1 MRRDRPPAFR
11 GLHGLRAPAALP
23 ERTPRQRLRPEP
35 PRPPEPRAWGWSVRR
50 DRRGISC
57 RPLCAHLV
65 LAVHRR
71 DVERFGVLARVGM
84 LGAVVEMQCAHLVAP
99 ERPARDH
106 ALNRLF
112 EDSLGEPAL
121 EDLAGGGL
129 LEPARITGVLV
140 VDLLAELA
148 PGEADLVGI
157 DHHDMIAAVDMRRV
171 AGLVL
176 APQDVRDDGRDAAD
190 DRPS

>member
-35 PRPPEPRAWGWSVRR
+35 PRPPEPRAWGWSVRP

-71 DVERFGVLARVGM
+71 DVERLRVLAAVRM
-84 LGAVVEMQCAHLVAP
+84 LGAVVEVKRAHLVAA

-106 ALNRLF
+106 ALNRFLKHA
-112 EDSLGEPAL
+112 LGEAAL
-121 EDLAGGGL
+121 EHLARGDLLDAAGV
-129 LEPARITGVLV
+129 TGVLV
-140 VDLLAELA
+140 VDFLVEL
-148 PGEADLVGI
+148 
-157 DHHDMIAAVDMRRV
+157 
-171 AGLVL
+171 
-176 APQDVRDDGRDAAD
+176 
-190 DRPS
+190 